1 MVQSFEEWKK
11 ACENEHFR
19 LSEMSYYLNQNGQE
33 RMLAFGLLL
42 NLTGYCDS
50 ADELLDWIESKE
62 GLERED
68 IRLLETDHANHLIHS
83 LRRLV
88 EQETGTVIPE
98 KPHFWVTF
106 RLNARYVAEVA
117 AETKEDAL
125 RAAQEKYIDADFGEA
140 SDIDG
145 EAIVVEDENGTIVW
159 EK

>member
-1 MVQSFEEWKK
+1 M
-11 ACENEHFR
+11 
-19 LSEMSYYLNQNGQE
+19 
-33 RMLAFGLLL
+33 
-42 NLTGYCDS
+42 
-50 ADELLDWIESKE
+50 
-62 GLERED
+62 
-68 IRLLETDHANHLIHS
+68 
-83 LRRLV
+83 
-88 EQETGTVIPE
+88 IPE